1 MKLLQFFILALSLA
15 LISCATEKTENNT
28 SLESYLDS
36 LIQSQVDQGKIA
48 GAGVA
53 VYRGSEKILVKG
65 YGYADLEFNVPMPTD
80 ATFEIGSITKQ
91 FTGVAILQL
100 VGEGKLALDDD
111 FTKYVKFDTQGKK
124 ITISQLLSHTSG
136 IESYT
141 DTRWF
146 KDLMIEKHKRDT
158 LLRIIEK
165 EKFDFEPGDA
175 LIYNNT
181 GFFILGLVIEKVSGM
196 TYEAYIQK
204 NCFDKAG
211 MKHAYYGNETRIV
224 KNRAHGYDFRDSIL
238 FRTRYL
244 DHTWPYAA
252 GSLCASP
259 EDLVLWNQALHH
271 GKILSDSLY
280 KEFLSPYIL
289 NDGVQTRY
297 AKGITV
303 VQDHGRTMIE
313 HAGGINGFISENR
326 YYPDEDLSIVVLYN
340 TAGPVGPITTA
351 EKIADKLLSV
361 QTQPEKLFAG
371 NLSDFTGTYH
381 GTARG
386 MDADVS
392 VFVKDSALYF
402 TFMNDTTRLLHDH
415 DQVWHE
421 GNNFLYFKP
430 NQLEIDQAYGY
441 YRLKKVE

>member
-1 MKLLQFFILALSLA
+1 MRLLQLFILALSLT
-15 LISCATEKTENNT
+15 LVSCGTKNSANTT

-65 YGYADLEFNVPMPTD
+65 YGYADLEFNVPMPAD

-100 VGEGKLALDDD
+100 LEEGKLSLDDD

-124 ITISQLLSHTSG
+124 ITIRQLLSHTSG

-141 DTRWF
+141 DTKWF

-181 GFFILGLVIEKVSGM
+181 GFFILGLIIEKVSGM
-196 TYEAYIQK
+196 TYEAFIQK

-211 MKHAYYGNETRIV
+211 MKHAYYGSESRVI
-224 KNRAHGYDFRDSIL
+224 KNRAHGYDFRDSVL
-238 FRTRYL
+238 HRTRYL

-252 GSLCASP
+252 GSLCAST

-280 KEFLSPYIL
+280 QEFLNPYVL
-289 NDGVQTRY
+289 NDGNQTRY

-303 VQDHGRTMIE
+303 VQDHGRKMIE

-326 YYPDEDLSIVVLYN
+326 FYPEEDLSIVVLYN
-340 TAGPVGPITTA
+340 TAGPENPITTA
-351 EKIADKLLSV
+351 DRIADKLLPV
-361 QTQPEKLFAG
+361 QEQDEKLFSG
-371 NLSDFTGTYH
+371 NLNDFTGTYQ

-386 MDADVS
+386 IDASVS
-392 VFVKDSALYF
+392 VFVKDTSLYF
-402 TFMNDTTRLLHDH
+402 SFMNDTSKLQHDH
-415 DQVWHE
+415 DQVWRQ

-430 NQLEIDQAYGY
+430 NQLDIDQAYGY
-441 YRLKKVE
+441 YRLKKAE